1 MEVQQQRPRIGLALG
16 GGVVL
21 GAAHIGVL
29 RALKELNIPVDLITG
44 ASIGAFIAAL
54 YAFGL
59 DWQALEDVAA
69 ELEWLDISGFAPTQY
84 GLMANHKLG
93 QKIQQLIGDVSF
105 ARARVPLGLIAS
117 DIITGDRVPLMS
129 GNVVAAVMASSCIP
143 GIFTPIDIDGRMLVD
158 GGLLENVPT
167 LLARDMGAE
176 LIIAVD
182 LFSTIQSHRKPENLF
197 ELLLNTY
204 YSAMRNAS
212 APYLKEAD
220 ILIAP
225 ATANYNLVTTNQIP
239 ALIQEGYLAAMDSLL
254 LREDLQNI

>member
-1 MEVQQQRPRIGLALG
+1 MAENQSRPRIGLALG

-21 GAAHIGVL
+21 GAAHVGVL
-29 RALKELNIPVDLITG
+29 RAIKELNIPVDLITG
-44 ASIGAFIAAL
+44 ASIGGFIAAL

-69 ELEWLDISGFAPTQY
+69 ELEWLDISGFSPTQY
-84 GLMANHKLG
+84 GLMSNHKLG
-93 QKIQQLIGDVSF
+93 QKMLELIGDVNFS
-105 ARARVPLGLIAS
+105 RAKLPLGLIAS
-117 DIITGDRVPLMS
+117 DIITGERVPLTTGKVS
-129 GNVVAAVMASSCIP
+129 EAVMASSCVP
-143 GIFTPIDIDGRMLVD
+143 GIFTPIEIGDRMLVD

-167 LLARDMGAE
+167 LLAREMGAD
-176 LIIAVD
+176 LVIAVD

-212 APYLKEAD
+212 GLYIKEAD

-239 ALIQEGYLAAMDSLL
+239 ALIQEGYLAAMDALL
-254 LREDLQNI
+254 LREDLQNF

>member
-1 MEVQQQRPRIGLALG
+1 
-16 GGVVL
+16 
-21 GAAHIGVL
+21 
-29 RALKELNIPVDLITG
+29 LKIPIDLITG
-44 ASIGAFIAAL
+44 ASIGAFIAGL

-59 DWQALEDVAA
+59 GWQELEDVAG
-69 ELEWLDISGFAPTQY
+69 ELEWLEISGFAPTQY
-84 GLMANHKLG
+84 GLMSNHKLG
-93 QKIQQLIGDVSF
+93 VKIRELIGDIGF
-105 ARARVPLGLIAS
+105 GRARIPLGLIAS
-117 DIITGDRVPLMS
+117 DIITGEKVPLTT
-129 GNVVAAVMASSCIP
+129 GNVAEAIMASSCIP
-143 GIFTPIDIDGRMLVD
+143 GIFTPIEIDGRMLVD

-212 APYLKEAD
+212 EPYLQAAH

-225 ATANYNLVTTNQIP
+225 ATSTFNLVTTNQIP
-239 ALIQEGYLAAMDSLL
+239 ALIQEGYLAAMDAML
-254 LREDLQNI
+254 LREDLQVGK